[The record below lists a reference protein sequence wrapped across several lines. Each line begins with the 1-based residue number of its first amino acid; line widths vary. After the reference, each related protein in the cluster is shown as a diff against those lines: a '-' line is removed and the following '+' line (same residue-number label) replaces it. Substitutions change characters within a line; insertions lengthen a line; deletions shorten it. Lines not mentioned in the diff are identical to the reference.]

1 MVKKENQMKLSILI
15 PTLPER
21 QHYLNEL
28 FACINMQNNGEL
40 EVLTDARTRQTTA
53 GEKRNALI
61 AKAKGDYVWQ
71 VDDDDLIMTGAIA
84 AIFKALETNPDC
96 LAINGI
102 MTTNGKNLE
111 RWKIAIGN
119 PYEKVNGVYL
129 RYPNHITPMKR
140 EIASQVK
147 FQHITI
153 QEDYKWATEIKN
165 RGLLKTQVV
174 VDIPVYHYRFRTKK

>member
-1 MVKKENQMKLSILI
+1 MKLSILI

-28 FACINMQNNGEL
+28 LQCLRKQANSEI
-40 EVLTDARTRQTTA
+40 EVLTDSRPRQITT

-61 AKAKGDYVWQ
+61 AKAQGDYVWQ
-71 VDDDDLIMTGAIA
+71 VDDDDLIMDGAIE
-84 AIFKALETNPDC
+84 AIFKAFVSNPDC

-102 MTTNGKNLE
+102 MTTNGKNPE

-129 RYPNHITPMKR
+129 RYPNHITPMKS

-147 FQHITI
+147 FEHITI
-153 QEDYKWATEIKN
+153 QEDYKWATELKN
-165 RGLLKTQVV
+165 RDLLKTQVV
-174 VDIPVYHYRFRTKK
+174 VDIPIYHYRVRTK

>member
-1 MVKKENQMKLSILI
+1 MKLSILI

-28 FACINMQNNGEL
+28 LQCLIAQGNSEI
-40 EVLTDARTRQTTA
+40 EVLTDNRPRSITT
-53 GEKRNALI
+53 GEKRNALLQR
-61 AKAKGDYVWQ
+61 AKGLYSWFI
-71 VDDDDLIMTGAIA
+71 DDDDLIMHGAIN
-84 AIFKALETNPDC
+84 AIFKAFESEPDC

-102 MTTNGKNLE
+102 MTTNGKNAE

-147 FQHITI
+147 FQHITV
-153 QEDYKWATEIKN
+153 QEDYKWATELKE

-174 VDIPVYHYRFRTKK
+174 VDTPVYHYRFRTK